1 MVRSDNPSGWSML
14 ILQVFAVLM
23 VTMLIALAPPAN
35 GDMLLVPLMPQRTA
49 AVVAVEQGALIVAKG
64 RFGQTLVVRG
74 RFGAIAWPL
83 LREGTLTI
91 GAPAVLCGGTPTA

>member
-1 MVRSDNPSGWSML
+1 MVT
-14 ILQVFAVLM
+14 LQVAGALAVTIL
-23 VTMLIALAPPAN
+23 VALAPPAD
-35 GDMLLVPLMPQRTA
+35 GTMLLVPLVPHRTA

-74 RFGAIAWPL
+74 RFSAIAWPL